1 MDANKLYIIA
11 SVIMAIAGIVVLFSR
26 NYLAASAMLI
36 ASGLAADIYR
46 LRNNMS
52 GKQG

>member
-1 MDANKLYIIA
+1 MDVNKLYIIS
-11 SVIMAIAGIVVLFSR
+11 SVIMAIAGIVVLFF
-26 NYLAASAMLI
+26 LAASAMLI

-52 GKQG
+52 GNQR

>member
-1 MDANKLYIIA
+1 MDVNKLYIIS

-26 NYLAASAMLI
+26 NFLAASAMLF

-52 GKQG
+52 GNQR